1 MDLDLEAP
9 GLGAHILEPD
19 HWPDYDVLD
28 WLAEDLEDNA
38 PAAMPKD
45 MVAQRMLVN
54 SPGLLVV
61 PALDR
66 RAFDNPESM
75 MAKLARGY
83 L

>member
-1 MDLDLEAP
+1 VKTAIIDSRWVCRTLT
-9 GLGAHILEPD
+9 
-19 HWPDYDVLD
+19 DYDVLD
-28 WLAEDLEDNA
+28 WLAEDLVDNA